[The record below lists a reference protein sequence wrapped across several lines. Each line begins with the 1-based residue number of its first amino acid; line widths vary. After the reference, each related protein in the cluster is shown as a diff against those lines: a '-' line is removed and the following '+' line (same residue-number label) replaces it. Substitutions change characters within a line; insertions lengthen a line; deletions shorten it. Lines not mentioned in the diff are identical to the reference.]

1 MIRKDLRAPL
11 ATRCPHRAIFHS
23 FRFSP
28 FPEEDPQKQRAYSW
42 VGRPQ
47 ILLPLNVQRFNG
59 SPDMPQISSRE
70 EEPLPLE
77 ESCTL
82 AVEPNT
88 SYIATYAL
96 IFYLVIWGPA
106 QLKGIV
112 ATF

>member
-1 MIRKDLRAPL
+1 
-11 ATRCPHRAIFHS
+11 
-23 FRFSP
+23 
-28 FPEEDPQKQRAYSW
+28 
-42 VGRPQ
+42 
-47 ILLPLNVQRFNG
+47 
-59 SPDMPQISSRE
+59 MPQISSRE

-112 ATF
+112 ATFEDEAMVIRSLAVDSEAAKADWVLAIACCR